1 MTSYIYY
8 TLIMSKQLIITMPDD
23 MAAAL
28 ERVAQ
33 AQGASKAALC
43 RLAISSW
50 LMSHGEQ
57 TNPILQWGGVRAGNE
72 KPTS

>member
-1 MTSYIYY
+1 
-8 TLIMSKQLIITMPDD
+8 MSKQLIITIPDE
-23 MAAAL
+23 MAVAL
-28 ERVAQ
+28 EKVAQ

-50 LMSHGEQ
+50 LVSYGEH
-57 TNPILQWGGVRAGNE
+57 TDPILQWGGVRAGNE